1 MNEET
6 SLEKDGVNITQLYF
20 VACTETQKYI
30 KSIQALYFLL
40 SKRYNGAAVNSITI
54 NLLNINSFFVG

>member
-6 SLEKDGVNITQLYF
+6 SLEKDGVNITHLYF

-30 KSIQALYFLL
+30 KSIQALNFFT
-40 SKRYNGAAVNSITI
+40 SKRYNGAAVMKTALQLIY
-54 NLLNINSFFVG
+54 